1 MRDKR
6 IRLIRLEKN
15 LGIAQNTNAGIAAST
30 GEFIAFLDH
39 DDFLEPDALF
49 CYADALNKDKTID
62 VFYSDEDKTDE
73 YAAHYFYPHFKS
85 DFNIDLLHAN
95 NYMCHFLAVR
105 KSLVDTVGGLNEKFD
120 GAQDYDFVL
129 RLTENTKKIYHC
141 PRILYHWRCSN
152 QSTAANQG
160 NKMYAIHAGKA
171 ALNAHYKRI
180 GWNAR
185 AQEGAVDGWY
195 QTRTACIYPDS

>member
-1 MRDKR
+1 M
-6 IRLIRLEKN
+6 
-15 LGIAQNTNAGIAAST
+15 
-30 GEFIAFLDH
+30 DH

-129 RLTENTKKIYHC
+129 RLTENTKKSITVRAFC
-141 PRILYHWRCSN
+141 IIGAAQISQPQQIRETRCM
-152 QSTAANQG
+152 QF
-160 NKMYAIHAGKA
+160 M
-171 ALNAHYKRI
+171 
-180 GWNAR
+180 
-185 AQEGAVDGWY
+185 QER
-195 QTRTACIYPDS
+195 QH